1 MGKHRSNLMK
11 AIVYLS
17 KKEIGFEIQHD
28 KAFGL
33 NSSGYIKCQNQG
45 KNFKLE
51 IISLE
56 VDQNRQIKNR
66 ST

>member
-17 KKEIGFEIQHD
+17 KKEIGFEIHA

-51 IISLE
+51 IVYLA